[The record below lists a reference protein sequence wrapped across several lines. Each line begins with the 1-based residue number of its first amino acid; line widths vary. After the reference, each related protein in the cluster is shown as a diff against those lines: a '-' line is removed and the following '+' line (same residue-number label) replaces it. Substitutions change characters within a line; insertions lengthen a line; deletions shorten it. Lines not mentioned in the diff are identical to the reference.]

1 MNPSGRRVW
10 YRALLNLS
18 SIAVMG
24 AIGAPSLTGQ
34 TSSPVRDASLANA
47 EPYLYAAEDFGI
59 DPAGVTYYKDIAPI
73 LRENCVKCHTAT
85 GMAPMALTSYPEV
98 RRWSQRIKERTAIRD
113 RRGAM
118 PPFFLERNIG
128 IQEFRDSEY
137 LRDEELAKIQ
147 AWVDH
152 GTPEGDPADAPHD
165 ALALGESDV
174 AWAPGEDG
182 AVPWELGE
190 PDLIVVMD
198 PVTVPVTGPDH
209 WGDYGMLTTG
219 LVEDRYVKALQVR
232 EVSDLSFDDPAL
244 EKTVGGRW
252 VWHHMNYGVRVLD
265 EDGNVTGER
274 ISYPIHEVGR
284 NADIFPEEVGYPL
297 PANSVIHLNNGHT
310 RPNQV
315 RETTAHLEFGFYFH
329 PKGYEPTYRRQGSLS
344 MGNGIDVYAKPGEA
358 NQRFE
363 TFTVLDQHTKLYAWE
378 PHLHAPGMRACVEAI
393 WGPII
398 STLNCVGYDH
408 NWVKQYLYA
417 PGSEP
422 LLPKGTVVR
431 YVGYLDTTDDNQNMA
446 DNRNWQGSGRRSLA
460 NMFLELGWAVS
471 LTDEEFEAE
480 MAVRRAQMKDRND
493 FDVGCPL
500 CWAFEEEH
508 FETRPAADDGGGG
521 AP

>member
-10 YRALLNLS
+10 YRTLLSLS
-18 SIAVMG
+18 SIAVLG
-24 AIGAPSLTGQ
+24 AIGAPALTGQ
-34 TSSPVRDASLANA
+34 TSSPVRDASLDNA

-59 DPAGVTYYKDIAPI
+59 DPTGVTYYKDIAPI

-85 GMAPMALTSYPEV
+85 GMAPMALTSYQEV
-98 RRWSQRIKERTAIRD
+98 RRWSQRIKERTSIRD

-118 PPFFLERNIG
+118 PPFFVERNIG

-152 GTPEGDPADAPHD
+152 GSPEGDPADAQQGPM
-165 ALALGESDV
+165 ARESDL
-174 AWAPGEDG
+174 AWADG

-198 PVTVPVTGPDH
+198 PVTVPVIGPDQ
-209 WGDYGMLTTG
+209 WGDFGMLPTG

-232 EVSDLSFDDPAL
+232 EVSDLSFDDPSL
-244 EKTVGGRW
+244 ENTVGGRF

-265 EDGNVTGER
+265 EDGEVTGDR

-284 NADIFPEEVGYPL
+284 NADIFPEEVGYSL
-297 PANSVIHLNNGHT
+297 PANSVIHLNNGHL
-310 RPNQV
+310 RPNQF

-329 PKGYEPTYRRQGSLS
+329 PRGYEPTYRRQGSVA

-363 TFTVLDQHTKLYAWE
+363 TFTVLDQHTKFYVWE
-378 PHLHAPGMRACVEAI
+378 PHLHAPGMRACIEAI
-393 WGPII
+393 WGPVIH
-398 STLNCVGYDH
+398 TLNCAGYDH

-431 YVGYLDTTDDNQNMA
+431 YVAYLDTTDNNENMA
-446 DNRNWQGSGRRSLA
+446 DSRNWQGSGRRSQA
-460 NMFLELGWAVS
+460 NMFLELGWVVR

-480 MAVRRAQMKDRND
+480 MAVRRAAMKDRND
-493 FDVGCPL
+493 FDIGCPL
-500 CWAFEEEH
+500 CWAFEEES
-508 FETRPAADDGGGG
+508 FETRPAADDIGGGG